1 MLLLRAAQQVVAEE
15 EFDDMLDQTRDRVDQ
30 IEGLHRQSE
39 LTVKEPFRVVFDR
52 KGGKSVLEV
61 MGLGE
66 SFVPA
71 EEEEEGPSSLGGAG
85 GCGDEGDGRLV

>member
-1 MLLLRAAQQVVAEE
+1 VVAEE

-71 EEEEEGPSSLGGAG
+71 GDEEEGATGLGGDVEG
-85 GCGDEGDGRLV
+85 GDGDGDGGDGRLV